1 MQELELTW
9 SQVIRIWWAIF
20 WRWLVLNQFT
30 VAVLGAVIGIPL
42 LLIGHRE
49 WVRADQWALAS
60 LIAYFPS
67 AAVAVRLA
75 LKAPHKGFR
84 VVIAAPPPETPQ

>member
-9 SQVIRIWWAIF
+9 GQVVRIWWAIF

-30 VAVLGAVIGIPL
+30 VAILGAAIGIPL

-49 WVRADQWALAS
+49 WVRADIWALAS

-67 AAVAVRLA
+67 AAIAVRLA
-75 LKAPHKGFR
+75 LNAKYKGFR
-84 VVIAAPPPETPQ
+84 IVIVAANSTR